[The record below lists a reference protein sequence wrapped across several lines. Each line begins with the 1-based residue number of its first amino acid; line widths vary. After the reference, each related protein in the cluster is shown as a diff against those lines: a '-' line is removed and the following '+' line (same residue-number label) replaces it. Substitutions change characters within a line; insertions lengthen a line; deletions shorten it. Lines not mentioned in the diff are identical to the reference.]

1 MRIAGAPHLL
11 GEAAVGEARAGVRL
25 LDLGTGSG
33 ASGLLAARA
42 GAEVVAGDMN
52 RRAPGPA
59 AEFRFSDVFVQGP
72 ERVDLLIFDP
82 RFRWFRPRGLME
94 AASSDENYGAETRF
108 FRWPEPIWRPGSGP

>member
-1 MRIAGAPHLL
+1 MRISGAPHLL
-11 GEAAVGEARAGVRL
+11 GEAAVGEARAGVRF

-33 ASGLLAARA
+33 ASGLLAAGA

-94 AASSDENYGAETRF
+94 AASSDEN
-108 FRWPEPIWRPGSGP
+108 